1 MLVVI
6 KNKTPTTEVLYLD
19 KTLTPVS
26 GSKDYYIMIKRLFWS
41 TMGHLF
47 VSGIIDDDGAKNF
60 VWSADI
66 VILIMSKPNVCGGAG
81 VNK

>member
-1 MLVVI
+1 
-6 KNKTPTTEVLYLD
+6 
-19 KTLTPVS
+19 
-26 GSKDYYIMIKRLFWS
+26 
-41 TMGHLF
+41 MGHLF